1 MKFNKLYLYKLEG
14 QDKKSSVYSLITHPV
29 PSIVLAYFF
38 MVLVV
43 VCPLYDE
50 SEQLTKGN
58 LIYLLV
64 YLPCVTFFCFAVFFP
79 LTFTFLNLPRIPFN
93 VKSTFLYL
101 TIWVFF
107 LSFCHLVFM
116 LIGIFPIPFEWIIIS
131 FGVGVPLVYLL
142 VWLSISKHVKSGK
155 DTNHST
161 LVSEVLNENSTS
173 QYGNYSSNSYRHNLY
188 QYEKNGADIESPQLS
203 TTSATTT
210 TSNLTPPSMM
220 FYKKDSS
227 NNNNIINTNTT
238 TTTSTT
244 INNSNSNINTPIQKT
259 EFINE
264 TSQVGIPLKEIYS
277 SSQINSNPLLI
288 GLSLNESSQQ
298 QHQQPQQQQQQQ
310 QLKLSKTL
318 SESPSKSNPKSLSN
332 SFIQNLCVNDGA
344 NENIEEI
351 INIDKHVN
359 NNINKNNKCN
369 NNNNNISSNNTSS
382 VNLNNLNTIGDDIEE
397 NDGGKSIGS
406 SVSGSPR
413 SSIDIPFDLSIEPGG
428 ITSPKL
434 NSCNNSNNNN
444 SNGRI
449 IEIPKLNNNVE
460 FENKKESTNTTS
472 LDDNFISA
480 TTPRNYNSSTNKS
493 FFSKDG
499 FFFKWWI
506 VSSTIILGPFGYAI
520 FHIFLFAFYSVTNN
534 IFQVI
539 LIVSF
544 QIIVFIYKLIFRLSF
559 HRMRRNLPN
568 IPLRVFQDGRVLFL
582 FWLELSS
589 HCFFSMVFPHV
600 GAWYMIIIYLALEAV
615 TLTLQIFVDTI
626 AFRNWCIRTFE
637 KLYEHFYLIKYEG
650 VLMYN
655 ILGQNGDLDRTVS
668 LEIFFFN
675 TVARALSGF
684 AYIVFSLTI
693 YYGPNQEYYP
703 TIKSL
708 SEFNY
713 FLTLLYAFASLTTA
727 LIHMYIFKRILKHV
741 YKINLIKRGIQVW
754 GRKPDVAFF
763 FITNCF
769 ILPLVV
775 LLQQNNAVSFLISNL
790 NK

>member
-14 QDKKSSVYSLITHPV
+14 QDKKSTIYSLITHPV

-43 VCPLYDE
+43 LCPLYDD
-50 SEQLTKGN
+50 SAYLTKGN

-79 LTFTFLNLPRIPFN
+79 LTYTFLNLPRIPFN
-93 VKSTFLYL
+93 VKSTFIFVILWIFL
-101 TIWVFF
+101 
-107 LSFCHLVFM
+107 LSFCHLIIM
-116 LIGIFPIPFEWIIIS
+116 IIGIFPIPFEWIIIS
-131 FGVGVPLVYLL
+131 FGVGVPLVYAL
-142 VWLSISKHVKSGK
+142 VWLSISRHVKSGK

-161 LVSEVLNENSTS
+161 LVSEVINENSTS
-173 QYGNYSSNSYRHNLY
+173 QYGNYSSNSYRNNLY
-188 QYEKNGADIESPQLS
+188 QYEKNGADIES
-203 TTSATTT
+203 
-210 TSNLTPPSMM
+210 SNTNIQTPKII
-220 FYKKDSS
+220 FFKQKDNN
-227 NNNNIINTNTT
+227 NNNNINYH
-238 TTTSTT
+238 
-244 INNSNSNINTPIQKT
+244 NNNNNNNNNNNHINTPLQKT

-264 TSQVGIPLKEIYS
+264 ASQVQPKEIYS
-277 SSQINSNPLLI
+277 SSQINSNSHLI
-288 GLSLNESSQQ
+288 GVLNNLNSNIETSNQQ
-298 QHQQPQQQQQQQ
+298 T
-310 QLKLSKTL
+310 KLSNSL
-318 SESPSKSNPKSLSN
+318 SESLSKSLPN
-332 SFIQNLCVNDGA
+332 SYIQNLCINDGA
-344 NENIEEI
+344 NENISCDNYNNDDNDEV
-351 INIDKHVN
+351 VN
-359 NNINKNNKCN
+359 SNKINKNNINNKN
-369 NNNNNISSNNTSS
+369 NNNNTSSNNTSS

-397 NDGGKSIGS
+397 NDCNGNGS

-413 SSIDIPFDLSIEPGG
+413 SSTSNIDIPFDLSIEPGG

-434 NSCNNSNNNN
+434 NSISGVGISGGVVSGGGNNNDGTLN
-444 SNGRI
+444 KDQ
-449 IEIPKLNNNVE
+449 IPKLNNAGLIE
-460 FENKKESTNTTS
+460 METKKENNYNN
-472 LDDNFISA
+472 DDNFISA
-480 TTPRNYNSSTNKS
+480 TTPRNFNLSTNNK
-493 FFSKDG
+493 FFSRDS

-506 VSSTIILGPFGYAI
+506 VSSTIVLGPFGYAI
-520 FHIFLFAFYSVTNN
+520 FHLFLFAFYSVSSN
-534 IFQVI
+534 FLQVI

-544 QIIVFIYKLIFRLSF
+544 QVVVFIYKLIFRLSF

-600 GAWYMIIIYLALEAV
+600 GAWYMIIIYLALEAL

-626 AFRNWCIRTFE
+626 SFRNWCIRRFE
-637 KLYEHFYLIKYEG
+637 SLYEYFYLIKYQG

-675 TVARALSGF
+675 TVARSLSGF

-693 YYGPNQEYYP
+693 YYGPNQQYYP

-713 FLTLLYAFASLTTA
+713 FLTLLYAAASLTTA
-727 LIHMYIFKRILKHV
+727 LIHMYIFKRILKHI

-754 GRKPDVAFF
+754 GRRPDVAFF

-790 NK
+790 TK

>member
-14 QDKKSSVYSLITHPV
+14 QDKKSTVYSLITHPV

-43 VCPLYDE
+43 VCPLYEE

-116 LIGIFPIPFEWIIIS
+116 LFGVFPIPFEWIVVS

-161 LVSEVLNENSTS
+161 LVSEVINENSTS
-173 QYGNYSSNSYRHNLY
+173 QYGNYSSSSYRHNLY
-188 QYEKNGADIESPQLS
+188 QYEKNGADIESSPQS
-203 TTSATTT
+203 TTT
-210 TSNLTPPSMM
+210 LPPMI
-220 FYKKDSS
+220 FYKKDYSNSNNS
-227 NNNNIINTNTT
+227 NNNNI
-238 TTTSTT
+238 
-244 INNSNSNINTPIQKT
+244 NTPLQKN

-264 TSQVGIPLKEIYS
+264 TSQIGIPLKEIYS

-288 GLSLNESSQQ
+288 GLSGGINNNNNSSSNFINESN
-298 QHQQPQQQQQQQ
+298 QQP
-310 QLKLSKTL
+310 KLSKSL
-318 SESPSKSNPKSLSN
+318 SESLSKSIPKSLSN
-332 SFIQNLCVNDGA
+332 SYIQNLCVNDGA
-344 NENIEEI
+344 NENDYSMDEI
-351 INIDKHVN
+351 
-359 NNINKNNKCN
+359 NNINN
-369 NNNNNISSNNTSS
+369 NNNNSNNNNYNNSNVNNIKNKNSCNNISSNNTSS
-382 VNLNNLNTIGDDIEE
+382 ANLNNLNTIGDDIEE

-413 SSIDIPFDLSIEPGG
+413 SSTSNIEIPFDLSIVPGG
-428 ITSPKL
+428 ITSPPKL
-434 NSCNNSNNNN
+434 DNSNHCNNI
-444 SNGRI
+444 NGGMIDRDQF
-449 IEIPKLNNNVE
+449 PKLNHVE
-460 FENKKESTNTTS
+460 LENKKELTGVATTAA
-472 LDDNFISA
+472 DDNFISA
-480 TTPRNYNSSTNKS
+480 TTPRNFNSSTNKG
-493 FFSKDG
+493 FFSQDG

-600 GAWYMIIIYLALEAV
+600 GAWYMIIIYLALEAL

-626 AFRNWCIRTFE
+626 TFRNWCIRTFE
-637 KLYEHFYLIKYEG
+637 RLYENFYLVKYEG

-713 FLTLLYAFASLTTA
+713 FLTLLYAAASLTTA
-727 LIHMYIFKRILKHV
+727 LIHMYIFKRILKHI

-754 GRKPDVAFF
+754 GRRPDVAFF